1 MLLRRVMEHVRNQNW
16 LAIAIDFVIVVTGV
30 FIGTQVSAW
39 NTENNRRVA
48 DAQYL
53 QRLHAEVVE
62 LIGIRDDLIETR
74 RKNVDALQAAAEV
87 IFRSGEARPLSVLEC
102 TSIHYSHIY
111 TDPSSGLPTVS
122 ELLSSGRFDSLSSQ
136 EVRNAIRKYTQGVE
150 AAAMIMAASNN
161 ESLVM
166 ARKYPELIALNGLNR
181 GDYGLIAPSTAAER
195 CDVDGMRGNQ
205 GFKND
210 LADNKDRFDIYFN
223 LTMGGPQQLLRDLHQ
238 VLDRELGIVH
248 NEGRA
253 GAGASVLRAN

>member
-62 LIGIRDDLIETR
+62 LIGIRDHLIETR
-74 RKNVDALQAAAEV
+74 RKNVDALQSATEV
-87 IFRSGEARPLSVLEC
+87 IFGSGDARPLSVLEC

-122 ELLSSGRFDSLSSQ
+122 ELLSSGRFDSLSSRG
-136 EVRNAIRKYTQGVE
+136 VRNAIRQYTQGVE
-150 AAAMIMAASNN
+150 AAAMIMAAASND
-161 ESLVM
+161 SLVI
-166 ARKYPELIALNGLNR
+166 ARKYPDLIALNGLNR

-195 CDVDGMRGNQ
+195 CDIEGMRRNQ

-223 LTMGGPQQLLRDLHQ
+223 TTMDEPQQMLRDLHK
-238 VLDRELGIVH
+238 VLDEELGYVH
-248 NEGRA
+248 DDA
-253 GAGASVLRAN
+253 LR